1 MATTEPTSLKTRYT
15 ALNERIAKA
24 CQQAGRDR
32 RTVELLA
39 VSKTRSIEEVQALA
53 ALGQQSF
60 GENYVSEA
68 VDKITAL
75 PALTWHFIGPLQSNK
90 SRTVAEHFDWL
101 HSLDRPRLVQRLSAQ
116 RDPSRGP
123 LNVLIQVNLD
133 GEQQK
138 AGCAPA
144 DLDALAEL
152 VANADQLRLRGLMA
166 IPAPR
171 QHWDEQLAVFQ
182 RLQTLFEALASRY
195 PEVDTLSAGMSD
207 DLEAAVHCGATL
219 LRVGT
224 ALFGPRPKH

>member
-1 MATTEPTSLKTRYT
+1 MATTEPTSLHTRYT

-32 RTVELLA
+32 AEVELLA
-39 VSKTRSIEEVQALA
+39 VSKTRSVDEVRALA
-53 ALGQQSF
+53 ALGQQGF

-75 PALTWHFIGPLQSNK
+75 PDLAWHFIGPLQSNK
-90 SRTVAEHFDWL
+90 SRTVAEHFDWV

-116 RDPSRGP
+116 RDPSLGP

-138 AGCAPA
+138 AGCAPE

-152 VANADQLRLRGLMA
+152 VVNADQLRLRGLMA

-171 QHWDEQLAVFQ
+171 QHWDDQIAVFT
-182 RLQTLFEALASRY
+182 RLYALFEALVSTY

-224 ALFGPRPKH
+224 ALFGPRPQH